1 MSCLHRHE
9 GWGLS
14 LGAQRGVLVLC
25 WNNRSWDECHDLDP
39 IPLYQRCREVY
50 PCGKY
55 RGFYWMIDKGEALN
69 FALAHEEADA
79 PRPPAMP
86 LQEREEKVVLLAQG
100 GLRFRDVQL
109 RILEFVGLA

>member
-1 MSCLHRHE
+1 
-9 GWGLS
+9 
-14 LGAQRGVLVLC
+14 
-25 WNNRSWDECHDLDP
+25 
-39 IPLYQRCREVY
+39 
-50 PCGKY
+50 
-55 RGFYWMIDKGEALN
+55 MIDKDEALN

-86 LQEREEKVVLLAQG
+86 LQEREEKVVLLAQR

>member
-1 MSCLHRHE
+1 MFRV
-9 GWGLS
+9 
-14 LGAQRGVLVLC
+14 LGVVPLGTRLGV
-25 WNNRSWDECHDLDP
+25 
-39 IPLYQRCREVY
+39 
-50 PCGKY
+50 
-55 RGFYWMIDKGEALN
+55 YWMIDVEEALE
-69 FALAHEEADA
+69 FAFDNEGADA